1 MQKFKTLRFGLL
13 EYSEDDVL
21 YFPKGIPGFDG
32 HKRWLLLGDDDE
44 GNPIKW
50 LQSLEDSDV
59 ALPVMPPEFI
69 IPKYDP
75 QLCEGDIKDLK
86 APLNELCFFVVVAVP
101 ENAPW
106 EATANVRAPI
116 VINIAERL
124 GKQVIGQ
131 REDYGIR
138 HYIFDDTT
146 RENIKNAFLEAQR
159 ASGKGGAP

>member
-1 MQKFKTLRFGLL
+1 MQILNTLRFGAL

-21 YFPKGIPGFDG
+21 YFPKGVPGFDD
-32 HKRWLLLGDDDE
+32 HKKWLLLGDDDE

-50 LQSLEDSDV
+50 LQSLKDGDV
-59 ALPVMPPEFI
+59 ALPVMPPELI

-75 QLCEGDIKDLK
+75 QLCESDIKDMT
-86 APLNELCFFVVVAVP
+86 ASLNDLRFFVVVAVP

-106 EATANVRAPI
+106 DATANVRAPI
-116 VINIAERL
+116 VINVAKRL

-138 HYIFDDTT
+138 HYIFDDAT
-146 RENIKNAFLEAQR
+146 REKIKNAFLEAQR
-159 ASGKGGAP
+159 SSSEGGAP